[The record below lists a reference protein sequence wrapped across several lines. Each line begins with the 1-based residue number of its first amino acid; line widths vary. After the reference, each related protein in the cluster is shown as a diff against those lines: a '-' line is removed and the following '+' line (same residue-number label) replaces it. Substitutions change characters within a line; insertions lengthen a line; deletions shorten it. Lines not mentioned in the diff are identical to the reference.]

1 MPMEAKCCMNMR
13 DLTVQEFYTAL
24 VPIVLAM
31 PAGIEKTDLIKRLV
45 RIDLKFLDL
54 LD

>member
-1 MPMEAKCCMNMR
+1 MEARCCMTMR
-13 DLTVQEFYTAL
+13 DITVQEFYTAL
-24 VPIVLAM
+24 LPIVLSM
-31 PAGIEKTDLIKRLV
+31 PAGVEKMELIKRLV